1 MVTTEPTPPAPARRS
16 PGADRWAG
24 LRPLLVRLHFYVG
37 LFVGPFLLVAATTGL
52 LYTLT
57 PQIERFVHADALT
70 AQTSG
75 PAAPLSAQVAAA
87 TATQP
92 GLSVTDIRPAPEP
105 GATTRVSFDAG
116 LPDDYS
122 RTVFVDPST
131 ARVQTT
137 LDTYGEWLPVRAW
150 FDDLHRTLLL
160 GDVGRVYSEMAASWM
175 WVLALSGLALWTV
188 RSRPDKRIRR
198 MLLPRNAGT
207 GRARLRSWH
216 GAIGTWAAIGML
228 FLSATGLTWSQFA
241 GANVTSLRS
250 ALDWSTPTVSSEIAG
265 AAAPTG
271 TIGTQ
276 ADRVLAAARGAGID
290 GPVEL
295 VPGGRGEAW
304 SVAQT
309 TRSWPTRQDSAA
321 VDPAT
326 GRVAEVLR
334 FDDWPV
340 AAKLARWG
348 VDAHMGLLFG
358 LVNQIVLALFAM
370 SIIALVLLGYRMWW
384 RRRPLDGGVA
394 GPPGARARPS
404 LHAVATVGA
413 VAVLLGL
420 AVPLLGASL
429 IGFLLLDG
437 AVQAW
442 RERGGR
448 SGPGP
453 DPDVPDDALE
463 AADR

>member
-1 MVTTEPTPPAPARRS
+1 MVTTEPTPPAPARPS
-16 PGADRWAG
+16 PGWWVG
-24 LRPLLVRLHFYVG
+24 TRPLLVRLHFYVG
-37 LFVGPFLLVAATTGL
+37 LFVGPFLLVAAATGL

-70 AQTSG
+70 AQAGG
-75 PAAPLSAQVAAA
+75 PAVPLGDQVAAA
-87 TATQP
+87 TAALP
-92 GLSVTDIRPAPEP
+92 GLAVTEIRPAPEP

-116 LPDDYS
+116 LEEGYA

-131 ARVQTT
+131 ARVQAT

-160 GDVGRVYSEMAASWM
+160 GDVGRVYSEMAASWL
-175 WVLALSGLALWTV
+175 WVLALSGLALWTI
-188 RSRPDKRIRR
+188 RSRPDRR
-198 MLLPRNAGT
+198 VRRLLLPRTAGA
-207 GRARLRSWH
+207 GRARLRTWH
-216 GAIGTWAAIGML
+216 GAIGTWAVLGML

-241 GANVTSLRS
+241 GANVSTLRS
-250 ALDWSTPTVSSEIAG
+250 ELSWSTPSVSSELT
-265 AAAPTG
+265 APTDPSG
-271 TIGTQ
+271 TIGVQ
-276 ADRVLAAARGAGID
+276 ADRVLAAARGVGIG

-295 VPGGRGEAW
+295 VPGERGEAW

-321 VDPAT
+321 VDPST
-326 GRVAEVLR
+326 GAVTEQVR
-334 FDDWPV
+334 FDDWPL

-358 LVNQIVLALFAM
+358 LANQIVLALLAVGIM
-370 SIIALVLLGYRMWW
+370 ALVLLGYRMWW
-384 RRRPLDGGVA
+384 RRRPLGGGVA
-394 GPPGARARPS
+394 GPPGARALPS
-404 LHAVATVGA
+404 LPAVATVGA
-413 VAVLLGL
+413 VAVLVGL

-442 RERGGR
+442 RSRGTAAE
-448 SGPGP
+448 PGSEESDEVAEP
-453 DPDVPDDALE
+453 
-463 AADR
+463 ADR

>member
-16 PGADRWAG
+16 PRVDRWWAG
-24 LRPLLVRLHFYVG
+24 MRPLLVRLHFYVG

-70 AQTSG
+70 AQTTG
-75 PAAPLSAQVAAA
+75 PAMPLANQVAAA

-92 GLSVTDIRPAPEP
+92 GRTVTEIRPAPSP

-116 LPDDYS
+116 LEEGYA
-122 RTVFVDPST
+122 RTVFVDPSS

-160 GDVGRVYSEMAASWM
+160 GDVGRVYSEMAASWL
-175 WVLALSGLALWTV
+175 WVLALSGLGLWTV
-188 RSRPDKRIRR
+188 RSRPDKRLRR
-198 MLLPRNAGT
+198 ILLPRTAGT
-207 GRARLRSWH
+207 GRARLRTWH

-241 GANVTSLRS
+241 GANVSTLRS
-250 ALDWSTPTVSSEIAG
+250 ELDWSTPSVGSELSSPAPPSGAIGVQAG
-265 AAAPTG
+265 
-271 TIGTQ
+271 
-276 ADRVLAAARGAGID
+276 RVLAAARAAGVD
-290 GPVEL
+290 GPLEL

-321 VDPAT
+321 VDPAS
-326 GRVAEVLR
+326 GRVTEQIR
-334 FDDWPV
+334 FADWPI

-358 LVNQIVLALFAM
+358 LVNQIVLALLAVG
-370 SIIALVLLGYRMWW
+370 IIVLVLLGYRMWW

-404 LHAVATVGA
+404 LSAVATVGA
-413 VAVLLGL
+413 VAVLVGL

-429 IGFLLLDG
+429 IAFLLLDG

-442 RERGGR
+442 RSRGVDA
-448 SGPGP
+448 PGP
-453 DPDVPDDALE
+453 VE
-463 AADR
+463 ADEVAEADR

>member
-1 MVTTEPTPPAPARRS
+1 MVTTEPTPPAPATGLERW
-16 PGADRWAG
+16 WAG
-24 LRPLLVRLHFYVG
+24 MRPLLVRLHFYVG

-70 AQTSG
+70 AQVTG
-75 PAAPLSAQVAAA
+75 PALPLSDQVAAA
-87 TATQP
+87 TATER
-92 GLSVTDIRPAPEP
+92 GRTVTEIRPAPAP

-116 LPDDYS
+116 LEEGYF

-131 ARVQTT
+131 ARVQAT

-160 GDVGRVYSEMAASWM
+160 GNVGRVYTEMAASWL
-175 WVLALSGLALWTV
+175 WVLALSGLALWAV
-188 RSRPDKRIRR
+188 RTRPDRR
-198 MLLPRNAGT
+198 LRRLLLPRAAGT
-207 GRARLRSWH
+207 GRARLRTWH
-216 GAIGTWAAIGML
+216 GAIGTWAAVGML

-241 GANVTSLRS
+241 GANVTTLRS
-250 ALDWSTPTVSSEIAG
+250 ALDWSTPTVSSTLPSPAV
-265 AAAPTG
+265 PSG
-271 TIGTQ
+271 TLGVQ
-276 ADRVLAAARGAGID
+276 ADRVLGAARAAGVD
-290 GPVEL
+290 GPVEV

-326 GRVAEVLR
+326 GRVTEQLR
-334 FDDWPV
+334 FAEWPL

-358 LVNQIVLALFAM
+358 VVNQIVLALLAVG
-370 SIIALVLLGYRMWW
+370 IIGLVLLGYRMWW
-384 RRRPLDGGVA
+384 RRRPLGGGVA
-394 GPPGARARPS
+394 GPPGAGARPS
-404 LHAVATVGA
+404 LQAVATVGA
-413 VAVLLGL
+413 AAVLVGL

-437 AVQAW
+437 VVQAW
-442 RERGGR
+442 RSRDAATG
-448 SGPGP
+448 SGLEEP
-453 DPDVPDDALE
+453 DEVVE

>member
-1 MVTTEPTPPAPARRS
+1 MVTTEPTPPAPARRAS
-16 PGADRWAG
+16 GLDRWWAG
-24 LRPLLVRLHFYVG
+24 MRPLLVRLHFYVG

-70 AQTSG
+70 AQTTG
-75 PAAPLSAQVAAA
+75 PAVPLGNQVAAA

-92 GLSVTDIRPAPEP
+92 GRTVTEIRPAPSP

-116 LPDDYS
+116 LEEGYA

-131 ARVQTT
+131 ARVQAT

-160 GDVGRVYSEMAASWM
+160 GDVGRVYSEMAASWL
-175 WVLALSGLALWTV
+175 WVLALSGLALWAV
-188 RSRPDKRIRR
+188 RSRPDRR
-198 MLLPRNAGT
+198 LRRLLLPRTSGT
-207 GRARLRSWH
+207 GRTRLRTWH
-216 GAIGTWAAIGML
+216 GAIGTWVAVGML

-241 GANVTSLRS
+241 GANVSALRS
-250 ALDWSTPTVSSEIAG
+250 ALDWSTPSVSSQLTAPS
-265 AAAPTG
+265 AAAG
-271 TIGTQ
+271 GVGVQ
-276 ADRVLAAARGAGID
+276 ADRVLSAARAAGVD

-295 VPGGRGEAW
+295 VPGERGEAW

-321 VDPAT
+321 VDPANGQVT
-326 GRVAEVLR
+326 EHIR
-334 FDDWPV
+334 FDDWPL

-358 LVNQIVLALFAM
+358 LVNQIVLALVAVG
-370 SIIALVLLGYRMWW
+370 IIAMVLIGYRMWW

-404 LHAVATVGA
+404 LQAVATVGA
-413 VAVLLGL
+413 AAVLIGL

-437 AVQAW
+437 VVQAW
-442 RERGGR
+442 RSRDTV
-448 SGPGP
+448 
-453 DPDVPDDALE
+453 DPYPAGH
-463 AADR
+463 DR

>member
-1 MVTTEPTPPAPARRS
+1 
-16 PGADRWAG
+16 
-24 LRPLLVRLHFYVG
+24 VRLHFYVG
-37 LFVGPFLLVAATTGL
+37 LFVGPFLLVAAATGL

-57 PQIERFVHADALT
+57 PQIERVVHADALT
-70 AQTSG
+70 ARVTG
-75 PAAPLSAQVAAA
+75 PAVPLGDQVAAA
-87 TATQP
+87 TASLP
-92 GLSVTDIRPAPEP
+92 GLRVTEIRPAPEP

-116 LPDDYS
+116 LEEGYG

-131 ARVQTT
+131 ARVQAT

-160 GDVGRVYSEMAASWM
+160 GDVGRVYSEMAASWL
-175 WVLALSGLALWTV
+175 WVLALSGLALWAV
-188 RSRPDKRIRR
+188 RSRPDRR
-198 MLLPRNAGT
+198 LRRLLLPRTAGT
-207 GRARLRSWH
+207 GRARLRTWH
-216 GAIGTWAAIGML
+216 GAVGTWAAVGML

-241 GANVTSLRS
+241 GANVSTLRS
-250 ALDWSTPTVSSEIAG
+250 ELSWSTPSVSSELT
-265 AAAPTG
+265 APANPAD
-271 TIGTQ
+271 TIGVQ
-276 ADRVLAAARGAGID
+276 ADRVLTAARGAGID

-295 VPGGRGEAW
+295 VPGERGEAW

-326 GRVAEVLR
+326 GAVTEQIR
-334 FDDWPV
+334 FADWPL

-358 LVNQIVLALFAM
+358 LVNQVVLALLAVG
-370 SIIALVLLGYRMWW
+370 IIALVLLGYRMWW
-384 RRRPLDGGVA
+384 RRRPLGGGVA

-404 LHAVATVGA
+404 LPAVATVGA
-413 VAVLLGL
+413 IAVLVGL

-442 RERGGR
+442 RSRRAAG
-448 SGPGP
+448 SGAGES
-453 DPDVPDDALE
+453 DEVVQT
-463 AADR
+463 ADR